1 MSYRTKIIKIS
12 IKELKFYFG
21 YFCKYQ
27 NKHDLNYELFLA
39 RGILSKDKSNFSRPV
54 IRISVI
60 SIALGLAVMLLSTA
74 IVTGFKSAISN
85 KVTGFGS
92 HIQIVNF
99 DLNKSYETA
108 PISINQP
115 FYPSLSE
122 NDGIKHIQVFATKSG
137 LIKTEDQIQGVV
149 LKGIGT
155 DYDWSFFEDKIVEG
169 NILKIEKDKKTNGIL
184 ISRKMSKKLKLKLD
198 DEVRMYFIIENEIQP
213 RGRKFTV
220 EGIYETGLEEFDE
233 LFVIGDLRHI
243 RKLNKWDSDQ
253 VTGFEVFVDDFNKLD
268 EMTGLVYNSIGYDL
282 NAVSIKDL
290 YPQIFDW
297 LELQDMNVIIILIL
311 MIAVA
316 GINMISTLLILILEK
331 TNMIGILKALGTRNI
346 SIRKIFLYNAAYII
360 GKGLLWGNLLG
371 ISLAVIQ
378 QHFHIFTLSQ
388 ESYYVA
394 YVPINLNI
402 YYILL
407 LNLGTLIACLLF
419 LLFPSYII
427 TRISPVKAIRFS

>member
-220 EGIYETGLEEFDE
+220 EGIYETGLEEFDDI
-233 LFVIGDLRHI
+233 FVIGDLRHI